1 MACQADPRV
10 TSVAIIYI
18 LTETFWGPP
27 MVSGVTVNL
36 NIDYFHPA
44 PVYVDFF
51 PPPPGQPVAPA
62 NDRGTKIR
70 VDVTIVK
77 LTTTLANTLCEV
89 RLP

>member
-1 MACQADPRV
+1 
-10 TSVAIIYI
+10 
-18 LTETFWGPP
+18 

-51 PPPPGQPVAPA
+51 PPPSGQPVAA
-62 NDRGTKIR
+62 ADDRGTKIR

-89 RLP
+89 RLSQSLAKSTDSRYEMRLPENC